1 MTLMTSIV
9 LTQAHTHA
17 GKPYKAGERLDVD
30 SSSADW
36 LIANGVARLDR
47 HPEPAPP
54 PEGGGK
60 PTESKPTTSHRKEPK
75 S

>member
-1 MTLMTSIV
+1 MTFIV

-17 GKPYKAGERLDVD
+17 GTPYKAGERLDVD

-36 LIANGVARLDR
+36 LIANGVARHDR
-47 HPEPAPP
+47 QPDPAPS

-60 PTESKPTTSHRKEPK
+60 PTEPKPTTSHRKEPK

>member
-1 MTLMTSIV
+1 MTFIV

-47 HPEPAPP
+47 QPEPAPP
-54 PEGGGK
+54 PEGGR
-60 PTESKPTTSHRKEPK
+60 PTESKSTTSHRKEPK